1 MTIGQATAGQQ
12 FSAGQEATPAATAS
26 EPTPAPSSARTVTKR
41 GAKAE
46 SASEREGRI
55 QARRKRDCEL
65 MARIAV
71 GDADAF
77 AELWHHYRRWL
88 SFHLYRRNIVD
99 VDASNDILQ
108 DVCLRILR
116 WAHKYDRNIATVGTW
131 LILMTD
137 NAVYAYRV
145 KHRRHAN
152 YHFIRLDEKYELT
165 SEDHFDVNVNRD
177 DTKGLLTLAL
187 KRLAPM
193 LREVLELRYFEGLE
207 VPAIAARQR
216 VPDYTVRGRI
226 ERGVKELRWHYR
238 AELKSL
244 GAGFVEAK
252 PTVPRLIS
260 RFLED

>member
-1 MTIGQATAGQQ
+1 
-12 FSAGQEATPAATAS
+12 
-26 EPTPAPSSARTVTKR
+26 
-41 GAKAE
+41 
-46 SASEREGRI
+46 
-55 QARRKRDCEL
+55 

-71 GDADAF
+71 SDADAF

-99 VDASNDILQ
+99 TDAANDILQ

-116 WAHKYDRNIATVGTW
+116 WAHKYDRNIATVATW

-145 KHRRHAN
+145 KSRRHAN
-152 YHFIRLDEKYELT
+152 YQFIRLDEHYELT
-165 SEDHFDVNVNRD
+165 SEDHFDAAVNRD
-177 DTKGLLTLAL
+177 DCKGLINLAL

-193 LREVLELRYFEGLE
+193 LREVLELRYFEGLDIA
-207 VPAIAARQR
+207 AIAARQR
-216 VPDYTVRGRI
+216 VPDHTIRGRL

-238 AELKSL
+238 AELRRL
-244 GAGFVEAK
+244 GAGFVDQR
-252 PTVPRLIS
+252 PSVPRLIT